1 MFYGIIGGGSCGE
14 NIIEDGLNEIGID
27 GNVFLVNAR
36 RGASSN
42 EDRVYD
48 YLIEN
53 EADYHAYAD
62 FRGAPSAITDAAVV
76 VHEDVDGPIDEILK
90 DLRKNKGTLLLLWD
104 TEDEEG
110 SSDLAFKASD
120 MGIMVKELTNGLAPI
135 TVADAP
141 IVEEPELEEV
151 EIEPF
156 TEAELRSMSI
166 GVLRKAATARGV
178 EGVNAYEKEELVIL
192 LTDGVTH
199 TEKIEEPAVVEPK
212 VTKPVREQLSTEE
225 GQCMIIVVM
234 PNGTVVS
241 TPSSIEEA
249 RAILGLS

>member
-1 MFYGIIGGGSCGE
+1 MIYGIIGGGSCGE
-14 NIIEDGLNEIGID
+14 NIIEDGLNEIGIE
-27 GNVFLVNAR
+27 GNTFFIHAR

-48 YLIEN
+48 YMIEN

-62 FRGAPSAITDAAVV
+62 FRGAPSVITDAAVV

-104 TEDEEG
+104 TEDEQG
-110 SSDLAFKASD
+110 SSDLAFKAND

-135 TVADAP
+135 MVADAP
-141 IVEEPELEEV
+141 VNEEPESEVV

-156 TEAELRSMSI
+156 TEQELRSMSI
-166 GVLRKAATARGV
+166 GVLRKAATAKGI
-178 EGVNAYEKEELVIL
+178 EGVNAYEKDELITL
-192 LTDGVTH
+192 LTDGSTH
-199 TEKIEEPAVVEPK
+199 QEKIEEPAVKE
-212 VTKPVREQLSTEE
+212 TERQQITTDE

-234 PNGTVVS
+234 PNGTVIS